1 MRITDLLKQDTVI
14 LDLHSTGKEA
24 VIDELIAKLDEAGR
38 LSDPKAFREAI
49 MLRESHSTTGLG
61 DGVAIPHAKT
71 AAVKVPAICF
81 ARSVE
86 GVDFESLDEQPA
98 HLFFMIAATD
108 DAHDTHV
115 ETLSRLFTLLDENMR
130 EAMLKA
136 DSVEQLLSIVD
147 QRENEVLA
155 EQAAEAAKAAEA
167 EEKAQAEKRGE
178 NQSKDQAK
186 AQGSSEASAANAR
199 PASEQDRPYL
209 IAVTACP
216 TGIAH
221 TYMAADALK
230 QKAKDMGIDIKV
242 ETNGSTGVK
251 NGLTADDIVRATAVI
266 VAADKQVE
274 MNRFA
279 GKHVIQVPVADGIRK
294 TGQLIERALKQ
305 DAPVYRASGEK
316 TEQKEGSGGKRG
328 VYKHLM
334 NGVSNMLPFVVGG
347 GILIALSFLVG
358 GINAEGEIAELL
370 SMIGKAAFMFLV
382 PILAGFIASS
392 IGDRPA
398 FLPGIVGGYLAAEAG
413 AGFLGGLVAG
423 FLAGYVVVLLKR
435 LLQNLPQALEGI
447 KPVLLFP
454 LLGLLIVGILMV
466 TVVNPPVAALNG
478 MMTDW
483 LNSLNGANAILL
495 GLILGGMMA
504 VDMGGPINKVAFT
517 FGIAAIEA
525 GNLGPH
531 AAVMAGGMVPPLA
544 IALATTFFKNK
555 FTESERKSGVTN
567 YVMGLSFI
575 TEGAIPFAA
584 ADPLRVLTSC
594 ILGSAI
600 AGGLAMA
607 FGITLPASHGGIF
620 VIALVNKP
628 FLYLLAILIG
638 SIVSA
643 LALGVWKK
651 KVRV

>member
-14 LDLHSTGKEA
+14 LNLHSTGKEA
-24 VIDELIAKLDEAGR
+24 VIDELIATLDEAGR
-38 LSDPKAFREAI
+38 LSDSKAFREAI

-81 ARSVE
+81 GRSIE
-86 GVDFESLDEQPA
+86 GVDYESLDEQPA

-115 ETLSRLFTLLDENMR
+115 ETLSRLFTLLDEDMR

-136 DSVEQLLSIVD
+136 ASVEQLLRIVD

-155 EQAAEAAKAAEA
+155 EQEA

-178 NQSKDQAK
+178 DQTKDQAK
-186 AQGSSEASAANAR
+186 DQAKSQAPSEASATNAR

-230 QKAKDMGIDIKV
+230 KKAKDMGIEMKV

-294 TGQLIERALKQ
+294 TEQLIDQALKQ
-305 DAPVYRASGEK
+305 DAPVYRASEEK
-316 TEQKEGSGGKRG
+316 TVQKEGGGKRG

-358 GINAEGEIAELL
+358 GINAEGDIAELL
-370 SMIGKAAFMFLV
+370 SKIGNAAFMFLV

-423 FLAGYVVVLLKR
+423 FLAGYVVILLKR

-454 LLGLLIVGILMV
+454 LLGLLIVGSLMV
-466 TVVNPPVAALNG
+466 TVINPPVAALNG
-478 MMTDW
+478 LMTDW

-495 GLILGGMMA
+495 GIILGGMMA

-638 SIVSA
+638 SIVTA
-643 LALGVWKK
+643 LTLGVWKK
-651 KVRV
+651 KVTV

>member
-1 MRITDLLKQDTVI
+1 MRITDLLKQDTAI
-14 LDLHSTGKEA
+14 LDLRSTGKEA

-81 ARSVE
+81 GRSVE

-147 QRENEVLA
+147 QRENDVLA
-155 EQAAEAAKAAEA
+155 EQA
-167 EEKAQAEKRGE
+167 
-178 NQSKDQAK
+178 
-186 AQGSSEASAANAR
+186 SSEASPGNAR
-199 PASEQDRPYL
+199 PESEQDRPYL
-209 IAVTACP
+209 VAVTACP

-221 TYMAADALK
+221 TYMAADALQ

-279 GKHVIQVPVADGIRK
+279 GKHVVQVPVADGIRK

-643 LALGVWKK
+643 LTLGVWKK
-651 KVRV
+651 TVRV